1 MAEKIK
7 RWIGEFRISYPRS
20 VFDMS
25 PVDLD
30 HFEDA
35 DDAILICKDW
45 LNVCSSVRSAAWRVY
60 VG

>member
-7 RWIGEFRISYPRS
+7 RWIRGFRISYPRS

-25 PVDLD
+25 PVNLD
-30 HFEDA
+30 HFEETEDA
-35 DDAILICKDW
+35 VSICNDW
-45 LNVCSSVRSAAWRVY
+45 LNVCSSVRSASWRVY